1 MELLFVLGIVVAI
14 IGVLYIQRKKDKPA
28 VAAVDTP
35 ALGVESAPYK
45 VPEPPAVTTIPPVV
59 EETTTPAPVAVVE
72 SVPVVVEETTTPAP
86 VAVVESVPVVVEES
100 TTPAPVAVEPAPVV
114 VEETVAIIDEPPVV
128 EKPAAKPKRAK
139 VNGKFAKDDPATPEN
154 EAWEGRVAPP
164 KKPKAPPKPRS
175 KKV

>member
-1 MELLFVLGIVVAI
+1 MELLFVLGIVIVI

-28 VAAVDTP
+28 VAAVETP

-45 VPEPPAVTTIPPVV
+45 VPEPPAVTTIPTVV

-72 SVPVVVEETTTPAP
+72 
-86 VAVVESVPVVVEES
+86 
-100 TTPAPVAVEPAPVV
+100 PAPVV
-114 VEETVAIIDEPPVV
+114 VQETVAIIEEFPAVD
-128 EKPAAKPKRAK
+128 KPAAKPKRAK

-154 EAWEGRVAPP
+154 EAWEGGIAPP
-164 KKPKAPPKPRS
+164 KKPKPAPRKPRS